1 MKYTNCPIGNL
12 RPENHQAEQAEQA
25 NKLKRPKRTSQIR
38 RHTEINNLAFLAKVL
53 ELKWPVALV
62 AVNNKQLVTTHCTG
76 LCMLDK
82 VLQPGKT
89 KLVSGPAVLA
99 DADPPI
105 WGVVVTLG
113 LIMVLCFE
121 DEEGWD
127 RPPHGVD
134 ASDQS
139 YPLTVTR
146 LNTKWL
152 KASLRR
158 SNYLSWPS
166 NTYLEASIVEVVG
179 IFV

>member
-1 MKYTNCPIGNL
+1 VTAYC
-12 RPENHQAEQAEQA
+12 
-25 NKLKRPKRTSQIR
+25 TS
-38 RHTEINNLAFLAKVL
+38 
-53 ELKWPVALV
+53 
-62 AVNNKQLVTTHCTG
+62 

-99 DADPPI
+99 DANPPI
-105 WGVVVTLG
+105 WWAVVIPG
-113 LIMVLCFE
+113 LVVVLCFE

-146 LNTKWL
+146 LNAEWL
-152 KASLRR
+152 QTSLRR
-158 SNYLSWPS
+158 SDYLD
-166 NTYLEASIVEVVG
+166 
-179 IFV
+179 